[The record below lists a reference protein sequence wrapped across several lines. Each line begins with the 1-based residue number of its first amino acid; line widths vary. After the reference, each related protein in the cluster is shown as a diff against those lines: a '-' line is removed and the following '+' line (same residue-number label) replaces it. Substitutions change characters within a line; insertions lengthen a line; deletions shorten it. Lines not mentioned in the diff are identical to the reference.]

1 MAKIKGVEIDDSVIG
16 REIRI
21 TSVLGNHLEIG
32 VHKVTH
38 NWGGYARIECL
49 GGHGVG
55 WQLNGDLC
63 NDGCHWEWVE
73 KEPSPLIGRKVNIFD
88 ADSHPVVKEGEY
100 AVVDVAHSGLPI
112 IHVSWSINGR
122 WTLSDNDPNYEWEW
136 LDALNWDAS
145 APYSERTVV
154 AKVTSEGIE
163 VVSDVA
169 SREPP
174 VTSRILQWAT
184 DRNFWKGSTPKDQV
198 LKLVQEFGEYCTS
211 LDEGRCVKDDIGDM
225 FVVLTILCEQLG
237 TTVEGALA
245 EYLLNAGGS
254 GYGYEQDTLML
265 GSQVG
270 DLSDVICKGKD
281 AKSAIGDLITS
292 LLHLAIENGYS
303 LYDAAEHSYKEIKDR
318 KGEMRDGVFIKE
330 EDL

>member
-1 MAKIKGVEIDDSVIG
+1 
-16 REIRI
+16 
-21 TSVLGNHLEIG
+21 
-32 VHKVTH
+32 
-38 NWGGYARIECL
+38 
-49 GGHGVG
+49 
-55 WQLNGDLC
+55 
-63 NDGCHWEWVE
+63 
-73 KEPSPLIGRKVNIFD
+73 
-88 ADSHPVVKEGEY
+88 
-100 AVVDVAHSGLPI
+100 
-112 IHVSWSINGR
+112 
-122 WTLSDNDPNYEWEW
+122 

-198 LKLVQEFGEYCTS
+198 LKLVQEFGEYCES
-211 LDEGRCVKDDIGDM
+211 LDKDKCVKDDIGDM
-225 FVVLTILCEQLG
+225 FVVLTVLCEQLG

-292 LLHLAIENGYS
+292 LLHLATDNDYS

-330 EDL
+330 GDL